1 MPDQLKLAERLTCN
15 AIALLDIYIRST
27 GTVNISALHIM
38 FIPSIA
44 QEISRLGVRVSYLAL
59 QSYGVMAITSAF
71 GADNPGST
79 PGGAIWKGRLVGLYH
94 CTANAESFVDTSVQ
108 IAPFRFG
115 KLSEWSKELVL
126 RTSKYFVLQRFESFA
141 YRSITLL

>member
-1 MPDQLKLAERLTCN
+1 
-15 AIALLDIYIRST
+15 
-27 GTVNISALHIM
+27 
-38 FIPSIA
+38 
-44 QEISRLGVRVSYLAL
+44 
-59 QSYGVMAITSAF
+59 MAITSAF

-79 PGGAIWKGRLVGLYH
+79 PGGTIWKGRLVGLYY

-108 IAPFRFG
+108 IAPFSFG

>member
-79 PGGAIWKGRLVGLYH
+79 PGGTIWKGRLVGLYH

-108 IAPFRFG
+108 IAPFPFG